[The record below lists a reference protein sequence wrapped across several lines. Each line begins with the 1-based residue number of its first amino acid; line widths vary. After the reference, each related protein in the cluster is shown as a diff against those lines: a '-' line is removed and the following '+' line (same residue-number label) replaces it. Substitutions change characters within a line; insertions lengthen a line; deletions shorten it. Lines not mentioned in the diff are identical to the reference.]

1 MEFVEIFTQMSWV
14 VIALLSVGAVF
25 VIIEAFVPGFGF
37 FGITG
42 TLCLIA
48 GVVVRIC
55 EGLNVTQ
62 SIALSL
68 FVLVFF
74 VIAGMIMVGSARY
87 GLLGKTGLFERRT
100 SIAEDYNQ
108 VGRKLRKLVGKSG
121 KAITKIDLAGKA
133 KIKGEVYDVMSINSY
148 IEEGQHVKVVEIR
161 DNTIM
166 VRKWFE

>member
-14 VIALLSVGAVF
+14 VIALLSVGAIF
-25 VIIEAFVPGFGF
+25 IIIEAFVPGFGF

-42 TLCLIA
+42 SVALIA
-48 GVVVRIC
+48 GVIVRIC
-55 EGLNVTQ
+55 DGLNATQ

-100 SIAEDYNQ
+100 SIAEDYNE
-108 VGRKLRKLVGKSG
+108 VSKKYKKLIGKSG
-121 KAITKIDLAGKA
+121 KAITISGGSLYIYAGGDGIDANTTTSNVG
-133 KIKGEVYDVMSINSY
+133 ITFIPY
-148 IEEGQHVKVVEIR
+148 KVHGLVSL
-161 DNTIM
+161 
-166 VRKWFE
+166 

>member
-1 MEFVEIFTQMSWV
+1 MEFIEIFTQMSWV
-14 VIALLSVGAVF
+14 VISLLSVGAIF
-25 VIIEAFVPGFGF
+25 IIIESFVPGFGF

-55 EGLNVTQ
+55 DGLNVTQ

-68 FVLVFF
+68 FVLVLF

-100 SIAEDYNQ
+100 SIAEDYNEEMPKPSYELEKSYELPDGQ
-108 VGRKLRKLVGKSG
+108 V
-121 KAITKIDLAGKA
+121 ITIGNERFRCPEALFQPSFLGMECNG
-133 KIKGEVYDVMSINSY
+133 IQRNRIQLNHQM
-148 IEEGQHVKVVEIR
+148 
-161 DNTIM
+161 
-166 VRKWFE
+166 